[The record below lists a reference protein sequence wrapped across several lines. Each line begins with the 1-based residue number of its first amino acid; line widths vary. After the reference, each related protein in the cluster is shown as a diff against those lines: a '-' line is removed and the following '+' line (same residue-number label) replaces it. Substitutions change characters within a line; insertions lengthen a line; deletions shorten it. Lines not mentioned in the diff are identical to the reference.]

1 MKKCVS
7 CGLDIEDGV
16 KFCMHCGAPQPADAP
31 AAPAAPTVTETPVI
45 PTVTG
50 TPAAPV
56 TPAAPAEAA
65 KAETPEAKPA
75 VQPALEQK
83 EPVFTAPAAPRTETV
98 HFSAPAQ
105 SPAAPQKPA
114 QPAHAQQPVRPQQA
128 AQPQRPAFTPTPV
141 PPVDP
146 EKPGAKSRWALMS
159 TWGTVGAILLMGIP
173 VVGLIFAIVWAC
185 GGCRKYAKRNLAR
198 AELILMAVGVLLA
211 VAGALVLRFV
221 FPEYLIGL
229 YEILHPGYT
238 IVF

>member
-7 CGLDIEDGV
+7 CGLDIEEGV
-16 KFCMHCGAPQPADAP
+16 RFCMHCGAPQPADAAP

-45 PTVTG
+45 PTVME

-56 TPAAPAEAA
+56 TPAAPAEEA

-75 VQPALEQK
+75 VQPTLEQK
-83 EPVFTAPAAPRTETV
+83 EPVHAASAAPRTETV
-98 HFSAPAQ
+98 HFSAPQ
-105 SPAAPQKPA
+105 TPA
-114 QPAHAQQPVRPQQA
+114 QPAHAQQPVHPQQT
-128 AQPQRPAFTPTPV
+128 AQPQRPVFTPTPV
-141 PPVDP
+141 PAVDP
-146 EKPGAKSRWALMS
+146 ERPAAKSRWALMG
-159 TWGTVGAILLMGIP
+159 TWGTVGAMLLMSIP

>member
-16 KFCMHCGAPQPADAP
+16 KFCMHCGAPQPADAAP

-45 PTVTG
+45 PTVTE

-83 EPVFTAPAAPRTETV
+83 DPVHAASAAPRTETV

-105 SPAAPQKPA
+105 APAAPQTPA
-114 QPAHAQQPVRPQQA
+114 QPAHAQQPVHQT

-141 PPVDP
+141 PAADP

-159 TWGTVGAILLMGIP
+159 TWGTVGAILLMAIP

-198 AELILMAVGVLLA
+198 AELIFIAAGVILA

-221 FPEYLIGL
+221 YPHIIISI
-229 YEILHPGYT
+229 YELFRPGYT
-238 IVF
+238 LIF